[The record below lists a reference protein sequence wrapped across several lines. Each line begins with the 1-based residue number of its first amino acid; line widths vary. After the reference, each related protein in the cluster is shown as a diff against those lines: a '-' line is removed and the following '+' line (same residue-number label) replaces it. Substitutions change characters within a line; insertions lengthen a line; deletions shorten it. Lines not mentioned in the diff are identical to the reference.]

1 MAVTIEP
8 HDSVFIRVEFDDNN
22 DAKAFSEKVSEMI
35 PNFGIIKRNP
45 KNYHRFKNWD
55 GKIRY
60 YNTRNQLLYK
70 GLYTNLIEFC
80 KINDIQVIDLQ
91 HENNEVIDVKYLD
104 SLKISVYDNA
114 TASYRIIKPD
124 QNQTVAFK
132 TALERKHLRVQ
143 MATGSGKTLFSYC
156 LLHYLRNKV
165 KGKIVIV
172 VPRQDL
178 GNQFYNEYKAYSK
191 FDKNFDIDDIS
202 VIHSKSKECPNNKI
216 IFITYQTLRNF
227 DQDFFDKVEVLIID
241 EAHKSANKS
250 LRGIVEKCVNTP
262 YKIGMSGTFEEKDP
276 LVSDLCLQSLLGD
289 IFDVVK
295 QRTLIET
302 GRASDF
308 EGRVYLLKHRD
319 EDIKLYKSLM
329 NEKNK
334 IYKLEY
340 ETLKNIK
347 KKKLAELEQNINL
360 MKAGMKAGD
369 VSKLIAQRDYLK
381 NTYIQTTSKKWGYA
395 DEVEFLNNC
404 DARNHF
410 ILDVA
415 LKNDKGNSLVLF
427 SRIEKHGDVLLE
439 LAQYKNK
446 KYDANIFYI
455 HGNTKLKPDEAKKLI
470 ETSDKRCVTLANI
483 SMVKEGWS
491 VNNLHYLYLSCTIK
505 DSKALT
511 QLVGRLLRKD
521 GTDIKTAL
529 YIIIDDLRMNDVNNY
544 SYEHGLE
551 NIRTLIAENHPIK
564 KKTIDLNDY
573 FKKEK

>member
-1 MAVTIEP
+1 MSVTIEP
-8 HDSVFIRVEFDDNN
+8 YNSVFITVEFDDPN
-22 DAKAFSEKVSEMI
+22 DAKAFSDKVTETI
-35 PNFGIIKRNP
+35 PNIGLIKRNP

-60 YNTRNQLLYK
+60 YNSRTKLLYK
-70 GLYTNLIEFC
+70 GLYTNLIDFC
-80 KINDIQVIDLQ
+80 KMNNIQVVDLQ
-91 HENNEVIDVKYLD
+91 LGYNTKIDVKYLD
-104 SLKISVYDNA
+104 NLNISVYDNPSS
-114 TASYRIIKPD
+114 SYKKIRPD
-124 QNQTVAFK
+124 NNQTVAFK
-132 TALERKHLRVQ
+132 EALERKHLRVQ

-156 LLHYLRNKV
+156 LLHYLRNHV
-165 KGKIVIV
+165 NGKIVIV

-191 FDKNFDIDDIS
+191 FDKNFDINDIS

-216 IFITYQTLRNF
+216 LFITYQTLRNF
-227 DQDFFDKVEVLIID
+227 DQDFFESVDVLIID

-250 LRGIVEKCVNTP
+250 LRGIVEKCVNTL

-276 LVSDLCLQSLLGD
+276 LVSDLCLQALLGD
-289 IFDVVK
+289 IFDVVN
-295 QRTLIET
+295 QRTLIES

-308 EGRVYLLKHRD
+308 EGRVYVIKHRE

-329 NEKNK
+329 NEKNG

-340 ETLKNIK
+340 EMLKNIK
-347 KKKLAELEQNINL
+347 EKKLNELEQNINL

-369 VSKLIAQRDYLK
+369 VSKLVAQRDYLK
-381 NTYIQTTSKKWGYA
+381 NTFIQTTSKKWGYA
-395 DEVEFLNNC
+395 DEVEFLNSC
-404 DARNHF
+404 EARNHF

-439 LAQYKNK
+439 LAQNKNR
-446 KYDANIFYI
+446 KYGANLFYI

-483 SMVKEGWS
+483 SMVREGWS

-529 YIIIDDLRMNDVNNY
+529 YIIIDDLRIKGENNY

-551 NIRTLIAENHPIK
+551 NIRTLISENHPIK
-564 KKTIDLNDY
+564 KMTIDLNDY